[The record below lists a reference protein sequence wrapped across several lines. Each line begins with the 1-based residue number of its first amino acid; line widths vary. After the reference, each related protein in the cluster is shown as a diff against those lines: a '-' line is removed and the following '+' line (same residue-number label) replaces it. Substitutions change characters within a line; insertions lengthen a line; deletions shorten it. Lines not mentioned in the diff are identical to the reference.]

1 MTSLISAFILEPVV
15 RQARAFSAA
24 SSHVE
29 RPRPALSAIPGVQ
42 VSQPSRAT
50 DCAAAGAAGT
60 APRNSTSSSASD
72 TSASSSI
79 FSPSAVAGD
88 AFVPTDNPDVATCQ
102 EPTVVSTE
110 EPPKSTA
117 AHGHANLTQSTT
129 RIIPPS
135 SALHC
140 PFEAEYPPHPVHC
153 ITEPMCSTAA
163 TDERLPGPPPRGN
176 ESTVVQ
182 LHRNPDR
189 GSSYTTPNTCGAVIM
204 SESLPADDGMRLLR
218 SRIHEI
224 RKLRVPSEEKAQR
237 MHSLMTEKYRASQE
251 HLDVQRP
258 WSPSS
263 TLSQERPFT
272 PSSAVSFADVDIPL
286 SSPASVSS
294 SFDIENP
301 YNLTPEDLQPTYFP
315 PERHVDLSA
324 SAGSIAVEEEEPTLG
339 CKHYKRNVKIQC
351 FDCHRWHT
359 CRHCHDQREDHH
371 LNRRKT
377 RTMLCML
384 CSTPQLAA
392 EFCRHCQVRAAWHYC
407 DICKLW
413 DNDST
418 RSIYHCP
425 DCGICRRGEGLGKD
439 FIHCKRCNVC
449 ISIKYAEDHRCI
461 ERATDADCPICKDYM
476 FTSSTDVVSMK
487 CGHYM
492 HRDCYDAYMQIDY
505 KCPMCK
511 KSAVNMELQWRKL
524 KDAVISQ
531 PMPAQFAD
539 TRVVIHCNDC
549 SVKSTAAYHW
559 LGNQCAHCESFNTSE
574 LRLLGTNETAEDL
587 GPDSP
592 AQQATTP
599 TSPRSC
605 LAPNPRPV
613 DRRSSGSYFL
623 LAEREEREARER
635 EREARRPLSADGSH
649 FSPFEMLQ
657 RVRSLSPVRRLLG
670 GSDEEKEDN
679 EDDDSDD
686 DSADEDEDAEEEEE
700 ELEEKGFDMLE
711 GLELIGHR

>member
-1 MTSLISAFILEPVV
+1 MTSLISAFIFEPVV
-15 RQARAFSAA
+15 RQARAFSTA
-24 SSHVE
+24 SHGE
-29 RPRPALSAIPGVQ
+29 RPALSAIPGV
-42 VSQPSRAT
+42 VSQPSRVSDRAAVKRAT
-50 DCAAAGAAGT
+50 
-60 APRNSTSSSASD
+60 RHSTSSSASD
-72 TSASSSI
+72 VSATSSLLSL
-79 FSPSAVAGD
+79 SAVAGD
-88 AFVPTDNPDVATCQ
+88 AFVPTDNPDVATRQ

-117 AHGHANLTQSTT
+117 VHGHANLTQSPT
-129 RIIPPS
+129 RIIPHS
-135 SALHC
+135 SAVHC
-140 PFEAEYPPHPVHC
+140 TFEDNFPPHTAHC
-153 ITEPMCSTAA
+153 ITEPMRSAAA
-163 TDERLPGPPPRGN
+163 TDERLPGLPPRGN

-189 GSSYTTPNTCGAVIM
+189 GSSYTSPNTTLSAVIM

-218 SRIHEI
+218 QRIHEI

-237 MHSLMTEKYRASQE
+237 MHSLMTEKYRASQG
-251 HLDVQRP
+251 HVQRP

-263 TLSQERPFT
+263 THSQERPFT
-272 PSSAVSFADVDIPL
+272 PSSAVSFADVDVPL

-294 SFDIENP
+294 SLDIENP
-301 YNLTPEDLQPTYFP
+301 YNLTLEDLKPTFCP
-315 PERHVDLSA
+315 AENHVDLVA
-324 SAGSIAVEEEEPTLG
+324 SAGSLGNEEEEPTLG

-384 CSTPQLAA
+384 CSTPQPAA
-392 EFCRHCQVRAAWHYC
+392 EFCRNCQVRAAWHYC

-449 ISIKYAEDHRCI
+449 ISIKYADDHRCI

-539 TRVVIHCNDC
+539 TRVVINCNDC
-549 SVKSTAAYHW
+549 SVKSTSAYHW

-574 LRLLGTNETAEDL
+574 LRLLAANETADDL

-592 AQQATTP
+592 AQQAATP

-605 LAPNPRPV
+605 LAPVPRPV

-635 EREARRPLSADGSH
+635 EREARRPSSADGSP

-657 RVRSLSPVRRLLG
+657 RVRSLSPVRRFLG
-670 GSDEEKEDN
+670 GSDDEVEGTAE
-679 EDDDSDD
+679 DDSDD
-686 DSADEDEDAEEEEE
+686 ESVDEDDAEEEEE
-700 ELEEKGFDMLE
+700 IEDEGGVDMLE